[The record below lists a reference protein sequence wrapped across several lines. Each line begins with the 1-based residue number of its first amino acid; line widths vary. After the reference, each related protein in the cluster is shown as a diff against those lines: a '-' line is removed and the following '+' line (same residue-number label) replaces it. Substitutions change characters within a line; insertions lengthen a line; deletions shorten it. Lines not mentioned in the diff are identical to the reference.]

1 MYRKDYLLRLVQ
13 EMTDLIGK
21 AMNLRQQ
28 KKRTELL
35 FEWDE
40 LLRERFRINGDL
52 SDRLTG
58 EDLIHL
64 FRTNGR
70 LHADELQAF
79 AILLH
84 ERAKLEREK
93 ELAERHEMPV
103 SDASRSGPDDV
114 IIEDLYVRRSL
125 KSLHLLLEAMLHGSD
140 RRLLPVMETTD
151 RLLLELKG
159 YRLPDEL
166 LERLLA
172 WLEREG
178 RYAEAEDALFRWVRQ
193 ASGQPPEEAERR
205 KRQGERFY
213 ERLAECPDEAL
224 EQGGLPREELADG
237 RADLEAIQ

>member
-13 EMTDLIGK
+13 EMTDMIGK

-40 LLRERFRINGDL
+40 LMRERFRINGEL

-70 LHADELQAF
+70 LHADELQAY

-93 ELAERHEMPV
+93 ELIERHEMPV
-103 SDASRSGPDDV
+103 NDASRLGPDDAG
-114 IIEDLYVRRSL
+114 IEDLYVRRSI

-140 RRLLPVMETTD
+140 RRLLPVMETTE
-151 RLLLELKG
+151 RLLQELKG
-159 YRLPDEL
+159 YRMPDGL
-166 LERLLA
+166 LERLWA

-193 ASGQPPEEAERR
+193 AAGQPEEAELR
-205 KRQGERFY
+205 KRQGGRFY
-213 ERLAECPDEAL
+213 ERLAECSDEAL
-224 EQGGLPREELADG
+224 EQGGLPREELAEG
-237 RADLEAIQ
+237 RADLEAIH

>member
-13 EMTDLIGK
+13 EMTDMIGK

-40 LLRERFRINGDL
+40 LMRERFRINGDL

-84 ERAKLEREK
+84 ERAKLDREK

-114 IIEDLYVRRSL
+114 TIEDLYIRRSI
-125 KSLHLLLEAMLHGSD
+125 KSMHLLLEAMLHGSD
-140 RRLLPVMETTD
+140 RRLLPVVETTD

-166 LERLLA
+166 LERLWA

-193 ASGQPPEEAERR
+193 ADGQREEAERR
-205 KRQGERFY
+205 KRQGARFY

-224 EQGGLPREELADG
+224 KQGGLPREELADG

>member
-40 LLRERFRINGDL
+40 LMRERFRINGDL
-52 SDRLTG
+52 ADRLTG

-79 AILLH
+79 AILLN
-84 ERAKLEREK
+84 ERAKLDREK

-103 SDASRSGPDDV
+103 NDASRSGPDDV
-114 IIEDLYVRRSL
+114 TFEDLYIRRSI

-140 RRLLPVMETTD
+140 RRLLPVVETTD
-151 RLLLELKG
+151 RLLRELKG
-159 YRLPDEL
+159 YRMPDEL
-166 LERLLA
+166 LERLWG

-178 RYAEAEDALFRWVRQ
+178 RYAEAEEALFRWVRQ
-193 ASGQPPEEAERR
+193 AAGYPEEAERR

-237 RADLEAIQ
+237 RADLEAIP

>member
-13 EMTDLIGK
+13 EMTDMIGK

-40 LLRERFRINGDL
+40 LMRERFRMNGEL

-79 AILLH
+79 ALLLH

-93 ELAERHEMPV
+93 VLAERQEKPG
-103 SDASRSGPDDV
+103 SDASRSVSEDAF
-114 IIEDLYVRRSL
+114 IEDLYVMRSI
-125 KSLHLLLEAMLHGSD
+125 KSLHLLLESMLHGSD
-140 RRLLPVMETTD
+140 RRLLPVMETAE
-151 RLLLELKG
+151 RLLRELKG
-159 YRLPDEL
+159 YRMPDEL
-166 LERLLA
+166 LERLWA

-193 ASGQPPEEAERR
+193 AAGLPEEAERR
-205 KRQGERFY
+205 KRRGVRFY

-224 EQGGLPREELADG
+224 EKGGLPREELSDG
-237 RADLEAIQ
+237 RVDLEALQ

>member
-21 AMNLRQQ
+21 AMNLRQR

-40 LLRERFRINGDL
+40 LMRERFRINGEL

-64 FRTNGR
+64 YRTNGR

-103 SDASRSGPDDV
+103 SDAARSGPDDAF
-114 IIEDLYVRRSL
+114 IEDLYVRRSF
-125 KSLHLLLEAMLHGSD
+125 KSLHLLLEAMLQGSD
-140 RRLLPVMETTD
+140 RRLLPVMEATEVLMRD
-151 RLLLELKG
+151 LKG
-159 YRLPDEL
+159 YRMPDEL
-166 LERLLA
+166 LARLWS

-193 ASGQPPEEAERR
+193 AAGQPEEAELR
-205 KRQGERFY
+205 KRQGIRFY
-213 ERLAECPDEAL
+213 ERLAGCTDEAL